1 MAQITSGVI
10 VNNPVSRSQEW
21 IDTIVGYPEYA
32 AIQAMTLRRQA
43 PYLRSLISP
52 FLSSTK
58 RVKDCF
64 ATARRLLVPIIA
76 TRRKGISTVKPLD
89 LLQWLSE
96 AEPLAPPEQIIGRV
110 LFLALA
116 AVHTSAFTIVH
127 ALYDLCSLPG
137 LIEVLREEAREIL
150 EPAWSLRALHQLR
163 KMDSFLKESHRVNS
177 PGVCEPIVTY
187 GPIVQLTFVQ

>member
-1 MAQITSGVI
+1 MLHTIAQITSGVI

-21 IDTIVGYPEYA
+21 IDTIVDYPEYA
-32 AIQAMTLRRQA
+32 AIQAMTLRRHA
-43 PYLRSLISP
+43 PYLRLFISP

-58 RVKDCF
+58 KVKNCF
-64 ATARRLLVPIIA
+64 VMARKLLVPIIA
-76 TRRKGISTVKPLD
+76 TRRKGISKDKPLD

-96 AEPLAPPEQIIGRV
+96 AEPLAPPEQLIGKV

-116 AVHTSAFTIVH
+116 AVHTSTFTTVH

-163 KMDSFLKESHRVNS
+163 KMDSFLRESHRVNS
-177 PGVCEPIVTY
+177 PGVCKPTY
-187 GPIVQLTFVQ
+187 LNR